1 MEMRDIR
8 EAGFE
13 KARARM
19 VELQIL
25 QRGITSQLVLDAF
38 RKVPR
43 HLFVPEENQDEAYGD
58 YPIPIGFGQTISQP
72 YIVALMTEKAQ
83 LKADDH
89 VLEIGTGSGYQA
101 AILSCLCRKIDT
113 VERIPALGKRAQE
126 VLSELG
132 VDNVTVHIADGTGGW
147 TEAAPYDAILVTA
160 GSPSVPPPLQ
170 MQLRNGGRLVI
181 PVGSS
186 WHQEL
191 QLWIKTEADFEMETI
206 IPVAFVPLLGR
217 WGWEG
222 ERYRNEMD

>member
-83 LKADDH
+83 LKANDH

-113 VERIPALGKRAQE
+113 VERIPALGKRTQE

-132 VDNVTVHIADGTGGW
+132 FDNVTVHIADGTGGW

>member
-1 MEMRDIR
+1 METQDAR
-8 EAGFE
+8 EADFV

-25 QRGITSQLVLDAF
+25 QRGITSQPVLDAF

-43 HLFVPEENQDEAYGD
+43 HLFVPEEDQAEAYAD

-83 LKADDH
+83 LKTEDT

-101 AILSCLCRKIDT
+101 AILSCLCKKIDSI
-113 VERIPALGKRAQE
+113 ERISALGKQAQK

-132 VDNVTVHIADGTGGW
+132 FNNVAVHIADGTGGW
-147 TEAAPYDAILVTA
+147 PDAAPYDAILVTA

-170 MQLRNGGRLVI
+170 LQLRNGGRLII

-186 WHQEL
+186 WHQDL
-191 QLWIKTEADFEMETI
+191 QLWIKTETDFEMETI
-206 IPVAFVPLLGR
+206 IPVVFVPLLGK

-222 ERYRNEMD
+222 ERYRNDRD

>member
-25 QRGITSQLVLDAF
+25 QRGMTSQLVLDAF

-113 VERIPALGKRAQE
+113 VERIPALGERAQE

-160 GSPSVPPPLQ
+160 GSPAVPPPLQ

>member
-1 MEMRDIR
+1 METQDAR
-8 EAGFE
+8 EADFVN
-13 KARARM
+13 ARARM

-25 QRGITSQLVLDAF
+25 QRGITSQPVLDAF

-43 HLFVPEENQDEAYGD
+43 HLFVPEEDQAEAYAD

-83 LKADDH
+83 LKTEDT

-101 AILSCLCRKIDT
+101 AILSCLCKKIDSI
-113 VERIPALGKRAQE
+113 ERISALGKQAQK
-126 VLSELG
+126 VLSESG
-132 VDNVTVHIADGTGGW
+132 FNNVAVHIADGTGGW
-147 TEAAPYDAILVTA
+147 PDAAPYDAILVTA

-170 MQLRNGGRLVI
+170 LQLRNGGRLII

-186 WHQEL
+186 WHQDL
-191 QLWIKTEADFEMETI
+191 QLWIKTETDFEMETI
-206 IPVAFVPLLGR
+206 IPVVFVPLLGK

-222 ERYRNEMD
+222 ERYRNDRD